1 MSLFQLIL
9 FGALCVLIF
18 PMLPVVV
25 GLAVI
30 HAMDLR
36 DKKLILAVLAIA
48 LVTIAAFT
56 LGLVF
61 IAKALAEVFG

>member
-18 PMLPVVV
+18 PLIPVIVGITVIAML
-25 GLAVI
+25 
-30 HAMDLR
+30 DLR
-36 DKKLILAVLAIA
+36 DKKLIVAVITAAVVALA
-48 LVTIAAFT
+48 TFT

-61 IAKALAEVFG
+61 IAKALAEVLG

>member
-1 MSLFQLIL
+1 MTLFQLIL

-18 PMLPVVV
+18 PMFPVVV
-25 GLAVI
+25 GLSLI
-30 HAMDLR
+30 HTLDLR
-36 DKKLILAVLAIA
+36 DKKLILAVLGTA
-48 LVTIAAFT
+48 LVTIATFT

>member
-18 PMLPVVV
+18 PVLPVVV
-25 GLAVI
+25 GMAIIHTMNLRDRKLIVAVI
-30 HAMDLR
+30 T
-36 DKKLILAVLAIA
+36 IAV
-48 LVTIAAFT
+48 VTIATFT

-61 IAKALAEVFG
+61 ISKALAEVLG